1 MNWLVAIAIG
11 CWAIWSIAA
20 KMASNHMHPLWIQT
34 INYII
39 GFLCI
44 PILLLVVKRDTASHF
59 DSAGIWWAIVAS
71 VCGIAAYAAFTFAL
85 RIGNVGTTTILCSTY
100 PILTLVLS
108 AIFLGE
114 TITLPKL
121 IGMFM
126 VLGGMVLVAR

>member
-1 MNWLVAIAIG
+1 MNWFVAIAII
-11 CWAIWSIAA
+11 CWTVWSFAA
-20 KMASNHMHPLWIQT
+20 KMAASYIHPMWLQT

-44 PILLLVVKRDTASHF
+44 PIFLSIIKRDTVSQF
-59 DSAGIWWAIVAS
+59 DSAGVWWAIVAS
-71 VCGIAAYAAFTFAL
+71 VFGLVAYASFTFAL

-100 PILTLVLS
+100 PIMTLILS
-108 AIFLGE
+108 ALFLGE

-121 IGMFM
+121 AGMFM